1 MLKKIYLGDLFR
13 MISLMKK
20 NKWIYILVLILSCAV
35 NATSNIISAYVNKN
49 VISAAESGKM
59 DFLISGAVLAVLAFL
74 MGCII
79 FPICIYLKVRII
91 KRVMVKIKLDLF
103 KHIEKLPISY
113 HENSHSGELMSRLI
127 NDVNSM
133 ENAYNDQM
141 QMVGVSLIGGI
152 GSTITMISLD
162 WRLAIITIIMGVIS
176 ARIDISYSRPLRKIA
191 NKIQNSLGFLNQH
204 LSDILSG
211 FRTARMFNINGFIT
225 GRFINESNIIAA
237 QTIERAKKNSQLSCI
252 NYISGVLSMV
262 GIYIVGAFMVT
273 KNMLDFSTVV
283 AIVALQ
289 KGVNFMFLNFGNFF
303 VQLQSSLA
311 GASRIFEILDEA
323 IEPERCVVN
332 GNIPENSMI
341 ALRNIRFAYKG
352 QSTILRNF
360 NLKVSKN
367 SIVALVGA
375 SGVGKSTIIKLLV
388 GFYQVNYG
396 EITIGEKLISE
407 YTLKE
412 LRELMAYVPQDAYLF
427 DGTIEENI
435 RYGKIDASKDEII
448 EAARLANA
456 HDFIMKMPNK
466 YATKVGEGGVKL
478 SGGQKQCISI
488 ARAFIKN
495 SPIIL
500 LDEATSALDSES
512 EQLVQKGLK
521 DLMKG
526 RTAIVI
532 AHRLTTIKNADM
544 ICVIEG
550 GKIAECGKHE
560 ELIRK
565 NGRYMSL
572 YSIYTG

>member
-35 NATSNIISAYVNKN
+35 NAASNIISAYVNKN
-49 VISAAESGKM
+49 VISAAESEKM
-59 DFLISGAVLAVLAFL
+59 SFLISGVVLAVLAFL
-74 MGCII
+74 IGCII
-79 FPICIYLKVRII
+79 FPMCIYLKVRII
-91 KRVMVKIKLDLF
+91 KHVMVKIKLDLF

-176 ARIDISYSRPLRKIA
+176 ARIDISYSNTLRKIA
-191 NKIQNSLGFLNQH
+191 NKIQNSLGLLNQH

-211 FRTARMFNINGFIT
+211 FCTARMFNINSLIT
-225 GRFINESNIIAA
+225 GRFINESNIIAG
-237 QTIERAKKNSQLSCI
+237 QTIKRAKKNSQLSCI
-252 NYISGVLSMV
+252 NYISGILSMV

-323 IEPERCVVN
+323 IEKERYMVN
-332 GNIPENSMI
+332 GNVPENSMI
-341 ALRNIRFAYKG
+341 ALRNVRFAYKG
-352 QSTILRNF
+352 QSEILRNF
-360 NLKVSKN
+360 NLKVYKN

-375 SGVGKSTIIKLLV
+375 SGVGKSTIIKLLL

-435 RYGKIDASKDEII
+435 KYGKFHASKDEII
-448 EAARLANA
+448 EAAKLANA

-500 LDEATSALDSES
+500 LDEATSALDSKS
-512 EQLVQKGLK
+512 EQLVQKGLN

-560 ELIRK
+560 DLIRK

-572 YSIYTG
+572 YSMYTG

>member
-20 NKWIYILVLILSCAV
+20 KKWIYILVLILSCGV

-59 DFLISGAVLAVLAFL
+59 YFLISGAVLAVIAFL

-79 FPICIYLKVRII
+79 FPMCIYLKVRII
-91 KRVMVKIKLDLF
+91 KHVLVKIKLDLF

-113 HENSHSGELMSRLI
+113 YENSHSGELMSRLI

-141 QMVGVSLIGGI
+141 QMIGVGGI

-176 ARIDISYSRPLRKIA
+176 ARIDISYSSPLRKIA
-191 NKIQNSLGFLNQH
+191 NNIQNSLGILNQH

-211 FRTARMFNINGFIT
+211 FCTARMFNISSLIT
-225 GRFINESNIIAA
+225 DRFINESNIIAG

-289 KGVNFMFLNFGNFF
+289 KGVNFMFLNLGNFF

-323 IEPERCVVN
+323 IEKEGYMVN

-341 ALRNIRFAYKG
+341 ALRNVRFAYKG
-352 QSTILRNF
+352 QSTILKNF

-375 SGVGKSTIIKLLV
+375 SGVGKSTIIKFLL
-388 GFYQVNYG
+388 GFYEVNYG

-435 RYGKIDASKDEII
+435 RYGKMDASKDEII

-466 YATKVGEGGVKL
+466 YSTKVGEGGVKL

-512 EQLVQKGLK
+512 EQLAQKGLK

-526 RTAIVI
+526 RTALVI

-550 GKIAECGKHE
+550 GKIAEYGKHE
-560 ELIRK
+560 DLIRK
-565 NGRYMSL
+565 SGRYMSL
-572 YSIYTG
+572 YSMYAD

>member
-1 MLKKIYLGDLFR
+1 MLKKFYLGDLFR

-20 NKWIYILVLILSCAV
+20 KKWIYILVLILSCAV

-59 DFLISGAVLAVLAFL
+59 DFLISGTVLAVLAFL

-79 FPICIYLKVRII
+79 FPMCIYLKVRII
-91 KRVMVKIKLDLF
+91 KHVMVKIKLDLF

-113 HENSHSGELMSRLI
+113 YENSHSGELMSRLI
-127 NDVNSM
+127 NDVNSI

-152 GSTITMISLD
+152 GSTIAMISLD

-176 ARIDISYSRPLRKIA
+176 ARIDISYSSPLRKIA
-191 NKIQNSLGFLNQH
+191 DKIQNSLGLLNQH

-211 FRTARMFNINGFIT
+211 FRTARMFNINSFIT
-225 GRFINESNIIAA
+225 DRFINESNIIAG